1 MILSEKVELKVK
13 GMKNIKYYNDLG
25 YDTTSEFIIVDIKD
39 LYNGSSSFVNVKCDY
54 CNTIKE
60 CRYFIYNKSLL
71 TNNRYACSSICS
83 KKKASES
90 NLLKYGVDNISKL
103 DSIKDKKKETCL
115 KNWGVDC
122 NFKSDITK
130 EKKKETYIKNWG
142 VDNPSKS
149 NIIKDKK
156 KNTTLDNYGVIN
168 PFQSEQVKEK
178 IKETNL
184 ERYGVE
190 NPMSNKE
197 IKEKSNISTIKRY
210 NGIGYSSEFIL
221 SKIKE
226 TNLERYGY
234 ENSQSNFNIKES
246 IKETNLERYGVEC
259 SLQNINIK
267 EKTKETNLE
276 KYGFEYAIQNINI
289 KEKIKETNLE
299 RYGVEYVSQNNDIKE
314 RIKITNTQRYG
325 SDNYNKSELSHS
337 NTKIGNDINYIKYLY
352 NNLSLFNCIN
362 GHTFEI
368 SSDTYHYRIT
378 NNTPL
383 CIICNPIGD
392 SKSIKEKMLLEYIK
406 SIYSGEI
413 ISSYRDKMEID
424 IYLPELK
431 LGFEFNGL
439 YWHSE
444 KFKEKSYH
452 LDKTNYFK
460 DRDIRIIHIWEDDWI
475 FKESIVKSQ
484 IHNLLGLNTNKL
496 FARKC
501 VIKNVSTK
509 EARIFLDEN
518 HIQGFVNSSFK
529 IGLYYED
536 ELVSIMTFD
545 SFEGR
550 KKMEEGGY
558 NLSRFCNRLGYN
570 VVGGASKL
578 LSYFIKEYNSKRI
591 VSYADKDWSVGSL
604 YYTLG
609 FENIAE
615 SKPDY
620 KYIVGDKRVHKSKYR
635 KSKLKTTLTEKQ
647 ATEKIGISR
656 IYDCGKIKFEL
667 LF

>member
-83 KKKASES
+83 KKKARES

-190 NPMSNKE
+190 NPMMND
-197 IKEKSNISTIKRY
+197 
-210 NGIGYSSEFIL
+210 
-221 SKIKE
+221 
-226 TNLERYGY
+226 
-234 ENSQSNFNIKES
+234 S
-246 IKETNLERYGVEC
+246 IKEL
-259 SLQNINIK
+259 SKKSSFLK
-267 EKTKETNLE
+267 
-276 KYGFEYAIQNINI
+276 
-289 KEKIKETNLE
+289 
-299 RYGVEYVSQNNDIKE
+299 
-314 RIKITNTQRYG
+314 YG
-325 SDNYNKSELSHS
+325 SDNYNKSELLHS
-337 NTKIGNDINYIKYLY
+337 FTIIGNDKNYIKYLDS
-352 NNLSLFNCIN
+352 NISLFNCEK

-368 SSDTYHYRIT
+368 NIHNYYNRRYS
-378 NNTPL
+378 NTSL
-383 CIICNPIGD
+383 CTVCNPIGD
-392 SKSIKEKMLLEYIK
+392 SKSIKEKNLLEFIQK
-406 SIYSGEI
+406 NYSGEI
-413 ISSYRDKMEID
+413 IPSYRDGLEID
-424 IYLPELK
+424 IFLPELK

-536 ELVSIMTFD
+536 ELISIMTFD

-558 NLSRFCNRLGYN
+558 NLSRFCNRLDYN

-609 FENIAE
+609 FENIGE

>member
-1 MILSEKVELKVK
+1 MILSEKIELKVK
-13 GMKNIKYYNDLG
+13 GMKNISYYINLG

-103 DSIKDKKKETCL
+103 NSIKDKKKETCL

-130 EKKKETYIKNWG
+130 EKKKETCLKNWG

-190 NPMSNKE
+190 NPMMNE
-197 IKEKSNISTIKRY
+197 HIKE
-210 NGIGYSSEFIL
+210 L
-221 SKIKE
+221 SKKSSV
-226 TNLERYGY
+226 L
-234 ENSQSNFNIKES
+234 K
-246 IKETNLERYGVEC
+246 
-259 SLQNINIK
+259 
-267 EKTKETNLE
+267 
-276 KYGFEYAIQNINI
+276 
-289 KEKIKETNLE
+289 
-299 RYGVEYVSQNNDIKE
+299 
-314 RIKITNTQRYG
+314 YG

-337 NTKIGNDINYIKYLY
+337 NTIIGNDNNYIKYII
-352 NNLSLFNCIN
+352 NNISLFNCVK

-368 SSDTYHYRIT
+368 NVKNYYNRKYSNI
-378 NNTPL
+378 PL
-383 CIICNPIGD
+383 CTMCNPIGD
-392 SKSIKEKMLLEYIK
+392 SKSIKEKELLYFIQNN
-406 SIYSGEI
+406 YDGEI

-609 FENIAE
+609 FENITE